1 MQKLLAAALLTGFC
15 SLAEVHLDQ
24 KADRVIVI
32 IDGRP
37 FGSLYFGE
45 DANKPFFYPLTTPGG
60 IRVTRSFPLE
70 KEEGDPVDH
79 PHQKGLWM
87 GTERLSGMD
96 LWENDST
103 YDRPR
108 MGRIAFR
115 DVGRLA
121 SGTIRGELAFRAD
134 WLSPEKQVLL
144 TEDRTM
150 IFHSGI
156 PNAHVMDVDVTL
168 TARKAVT
175 FEDHQDAVI
184 DIRLH
189 PGFDEKNGGMA
200 MNAEGFRGEAG
211 IRGRASGYVD
221 WKTTLGKESVGV
233 AILDHPQNLSSP
245 ARWHIRSFGFFT
257 ANPFARQAFD
267 PNAESAAKS
276 LQPGEK
282 LRLRY
287 RVIVYSGKFDV
298 ESSWREFAGDS
309 TGAAARAEER

>member
-1 MQKLLAAALLTGFC
+1 MKILLVAALLTGFC
-15 SLAEVHLDQ
+15 CFAEVRLDH
-24 KADRVIVI
+24 KADRVTVT

-45 DANKPFFYPLTTPGG
+45 NANKPFFYPLTTPGG

-70 KEEGDPVDH
+70 TVEGDPTDH

-103 YDRPR
+103 YTRPR
-108 MGRIAFR
+108 MGRIVFR
-115 DVGRLA
+115 DVSRIA
-121 SGTIRGELAFRAD
+121 SGNARGELGFRAD
-134 WLSPEKQVLL
+134 WVSPEAQVLI

-150 IFHSGI
+150 IFHSGV
-156 PNAHVMDVDVTL
+156 PNAHIVDVDVTL

-184 DIRLH
+184 GIRLH
-189 PGFDEKNGGMA
+189 PGFDEAKGGMA
-200 MNAEGFRGEAG
+200 MNAEGFRGESG
-211 IRGRASGYVD
+211 IRGRASRYVV
-221 WKTTLGKESVGV
+221 WKTTLGKDAVGV
-233 AILDHPQNLSSP
+233 AILDHPENLSAP

-267 PNAESAAKS
+267 PNAATAGKS

-298 ESSWREFAGDS
+298 EASWREFAGRPAV
-309 TGAAARAEER
+309 AAAGDE